1 VFSTVFSFFLFYF
14 TLPALLG
21 SFFSTPSLAGKGL
34 VRIPLAPAAL
44 CPLRQ

>member
-21 SFFSTPSLAGKGL
+21 SFTTPSLAGKGH